1 MDNAGEFLSH
11 AFTEFIDS
19 ESIDRTTCPPHVHQL
34 NGVAERSIRSI
45 MEIVR
50 ATREASHC
58 PVIFWPH
65 LVEHAVDVLNRTTG
79 PPYDGDK
86 NGSPGDYG
94 NDTHHEM
101 CSYTHVTGEAPKILT
116 ILPVGCRTYAVK
128 PQGAF
133 TKSGFESRGWSGMN
147 LGRSSTIPGA
157 YNVWL
162 PEQHKVI
169 QTSEVYFDESLYPW
183 RPAGDQRIGTPSPT
197 AAPPVDPHDVSAG
210 GASAAT
216 EDAPTVPQQAST
228 LPEAFAGATREA
240 STRSYHSIK
249 ILLLFSGAYNRP
261 DGLAQFARRLGLEVD
276 HFSIAIPTPGEGSRR
291 TSPTTKYTTSF
302 ANVFY
307 AVNTRLSLPLRLAV
321 LSRSRGS
328 SCPSH
333 RRTADHLRCARA

>member
-1 MDNAGEFLSH
+1 
-11 AFTEFIDS
+11 
-19 ESIDRTTCPPHVHQL
+19 
-34 NGVAERSIRSI
+34 
-45 MEIVR
+45 
-50 ATREASHC
+50 
-58 PVIFWPH
+58 
-65 LVEHAVDVLNRTTG
+65 
-79 PPYDGDK
+79 
-86 NGSPGDYG
+86 
-94 NDTHHEM
+94 M

-249 ILLLFSGAYNRP
+249 LLLLFSGAYNRP

-276 HFSIAIPTPGEGSRR
+276 LFDSDPNTGGGTSADITNDKVYNILRERVLRGEYAVIIAAPPCSTFSISRFFVSKSSKDGGPPPVR
-291 TSPTTKYTTSF
+291 
-302 ANVFY
+302 
-307 AVNTRLSLPLRLAV
+307 TRLEILGRRFMPNKHRAELDRANDVTGRMCALLLLA
-321 LSRSRGS
+321 
-328 SCPSH
+328 H
-333 RRTADHLRCARA
+333 RAGTEYIVENAIRPIAGM